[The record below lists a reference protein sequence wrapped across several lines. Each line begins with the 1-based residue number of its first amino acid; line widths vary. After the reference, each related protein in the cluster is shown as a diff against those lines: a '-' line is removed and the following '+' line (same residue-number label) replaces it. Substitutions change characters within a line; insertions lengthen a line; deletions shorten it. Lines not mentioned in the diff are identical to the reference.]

1 MTMGHNDPVFAIGI
15 VARMCGVH
23 QQTLRNYER
32 WELVIPQRSSGG
44 TRLYS
49 NRDVELIQ
57 QILRWK
63 DEFGLNLAG
72 IEVMSR
78 LLKRIDNLEEHVQDL
93 TVEIVKLREGQSR
106 TKLPGF

>member
-1 MTMGHNDPVFAIGI
+1 MTMGHNEPVFAIGI
-15 VARMCGVH
+15 VAQLCGVH

-63 DEFGLNLAG
+63 EEFGVNLAG
-72 IEVMSR
+72 IEVMSK
-78 LLKRIDNLEEHVQDL
+78 LLKRIDRLESHVQDL
-93 TVEIVKLREGQSR
+93 TVEIVKLREGQA
-106 TKLPGF
+106 KLPG

>member
-15 VARMCGVH
+15 VAQMCGVH

-32 WELVIPQRSSGG
+32 WELVTPQRSSGG

-49 NRDVELIQ
+49 NRDVQLIQ

-63 DEFGLNLAG
+63 EDLGLNLAG
-72 IEVMSR
+72 IEVMSK
-78 LLKRIDNLEEHVQDL
+78 LLKRIDRLESHVQDL
-93 TVEIVKLREGQSR
+93 TVEIVKLREGQ
-106 TKLPGF
+106 TKLPG

>member
-1 MTMGHNDPVFAIGI
+1 MTTGHNDPVFAIGI
-15 VARMCGVH
+15 VAQMCGVH

-32 WELVIPQRSSGG
+32 WELVTPQRSSGG

-49 NRDVELIQ
+49 NRDVQLIQ

-63 DEFGLNLAG
+63 EEFGLNLAG

-78 LLKRIDNLEEHVQDL
+78 LLKRIDKLEDHVKGL
-93 TVEIVKLREGQSR
+93 TVEIIKLREGQTR
-106 TKLPGF
+106 LPG

>member
-1 MTMGHNDPVFAIGI
+1 MTMGHTDPVFAIGI
-15 VARMCGVH
+15 VAQICGVH

-63 DEFGLNLAG
+63 EELGLNLAG
-72 IEVMSR
+72 IEVMSK
-78 LLKRIDNLEEHVQDL
+78 LINRIDTLEDRVRDL
-93 TVEIVKLREGQSR
+93 TVEIVTLREGQIR
-106 TKLPGF
+106 LPG

>member
-15 VARMCGVH
+15 VAQMCGVH

-44 TRLYS
+44 TRLCS

-63 DEFGLNLAG
+63 EEFGVNLAG
-72 IEVMSR
+72 IEVMSK
-78 LLKRIDNLEEHVQDL
+78 LLNRIDRLESHVQNL
-93 TVEIVKLREGQSR
+93 TVEIVKLREGQA
-106 TKLPGF
+106 KLPG

>member
-32 WELVIPQRSSGG
+32 WELVTTQRSSGG

-49 NRDVELIQ
+49 NRDVQLIQ

-63 DEFGLNLAG
+63 EEFGLNLAG

-78 LLKRIDNLEEHVQDL
+78 LLNRIDRLESHVQDL
-93 TVEIVKLREGQSR
+93 TVEVVKLREGQ
-106 TKLPGF
+106 TKLPG

>member
-32 WELVIPQRSSGG
+32 WELVTPKRSSGG

-49 NRDVELIQ
+49 NRDVQLIQ

-63 DEFGLNLAG
+63 EEFGLNLAG
-72 IEVMSR
+72 IEVMSK
-78 LLKRIDNLEEHVQDL
+78 LLNRIDRLESHVQDL
-93 TVEIVKLREGQSR
+93 TVEIVKLREGQ
-106 TKLPGF
+106 TKLPG

>member
-1 MTMGHNDPVFAIGI
+1 MTMGHTDPVFAIGI
-15 VARMCGVH
+15 VAQMCGVH

-63 DEFGLNLAG
+63 AELGLNLAG
-72 IEVMSR
+72 IEVMSK
-78 LLKRIDNLEEHVQDL
+78 LINRIDMLEDRVRDL
-93 TVEIVKLREGQSR
+93 TVEIVTLREGQTR
-106 TKLPGF
+106 LPG

>member
-32 WELVIPQRSSGG
+32 WELVTPQRSSGG

-49 NRDVELIQ
+49 NRDVQLIQ
-57 QILRWK
+57 QILLWK
-63 DEFGLNLAG
+63 EEFGLNLAG
-72 IEVMSR
+72 IEVMSK
-78 LLKRIDNLEEHVQDL
+78 LLNRIDRLESHVQDL
-93 TVEIVKLREGQSR
+93 TVEVVKLREGQ
-106 TKLPGF
+106 TKLPG

>member
-15 VARMCGVH
+15 VASMCGVH

-49 NRDVELIQ
+49 NRDVQLIQ

-63 DEFGLNLAG
+63 EEFGVNLAG
-72 IEVMSR
+72 IEVMSK
-78 LLKRIDNLEEHVQDL
+78 LLNRIDRLESHVQNL
-93 TVEIVKLREGQSR
+93 TVEIVKLREGQA
-106 TKLPGF
+106 KLPG

>member
-1 MTMGHNDPVFAIGI
+1 
-15 VARMCGVH
+15 MCGVH

-63 DEFGLNLAG
+63 EEFGLNLAG
-72 IEVMSR
+72 IEVMSK
-78 LLKRIDNLEEHVQDL
+78 LLSRIDRLESHVQNL
-93 TVEIVKLREGQSR
+93 TVEIVKLREGQA
-106 TKLPGF
+106 KLPG

>member
-15 VARMCGVH
+15 VAQLCGVH

-32 WELVIPQRSSGG
+32 WDLVIPQRSSGG

-78 LLKRIDNLEEHVQDL
+78 LLKRIDKLEDHVKDL
-93 TVEIVKLREGQSR
+93 TVEIIKLREGQTR
-106 TKLPGF
+106 LPG

>member
-15 VARMCGVH
+15 VAQMCGVH

-32 WELVIPQRSSGG
+32 WELVTPQRSSGG

-49 NRDVELIQ
+49 NRDVQLIQ

-63 DEFGLNLAG
+63 EEFGLNLAG
-72 IEVMSR
+72 IEVMSKLLNRIER
-78 LLKRIDNLEEHVQDL
+78 LESHVQDL
-93 TVEIVKLREGQSR
+93 TVEIVKLREGQ
-106 TKLPGF
+106 TKLPG

>member
-1 MTMGHNDPVFAIGI
+1 MSMGHNDPVFAIGI
-15 VARMCGVH
+15 VAQLCGVH

-78 LLKRIDNLEEHVQDL
+78 LLKRIDKLEDHVKDL
-93 TVEIVKLREGQSR
+93 TVEIIKLREGQTR
-106 TKLPGF
+106 LPG

>member
-1 MTMGHNDPVFAIGI
+1 MTMGHKDPVFAIGI
-15 VARMCGVH
+15 VAQMCGVH

-49 NRDVELIQ
+49 NHDVELIQ

-72 IEVMSR
+72 IEVMSK
-78 LLKRIDNLEEHVQDL
+78 LLSRIDRLESHLQNL
-93 TVEIVKLREGQSR
+93 TVEIVKLREGQA
-106 TKLPGF
+106 KLPG

>member
-15 VARMCGVH
+15 VAQLCGVH

-78 LLKRIDNLEEHVQDL
+78 LLKRIDKLEDHVKGL
-93 TVEIVKLREGQSR
+93 TVEIIKLREGQTR
-106 TKLPGF
+106 LPG

>member
-1 MTMGHNDPVFAIGI
+1 MTMGHTDPVFAIGI
-15 VARMCGVH
+15 VAQMCGVH

-32 WELVIPQRSSGG
+32 WELVVPQRSSGG

-63 DEFGLNLAG
+63 EELGLNLAG
-72 IEVMSR
+72 IEVMSK
-78 LLKRIDNLEEHVQDL
+78 LISRIDTLEDRVRDL
-93 TVEIVKLREGQSR
+93 TVEIVTLREGQTR
-106 TKLPGF
+106 LPG

>member
-15 VARMCGVH
+15 VAQMCGVH

-32 WELVIPQRSSGG
+32 GELVVPKRSSGG

-63 DEFGLNLAG
+63 EEFGLNLAG
-72 IEVMSR
+72 IEVMTK
-78 LLKRIDNLEEHVQDL
+78 LLNRIDRLESHVQDL
-93 TVEIVKLREGQSR
+93 TVEIVKLREGQ
-106 TKLPGF
+106 TKLPG

>member
-15 VARMCGVH
+15 VAQMCGVH

-32 WELVIPQRSSGG
+32 WELVTPQRSSGG

-63 DEFGLNLAG
+63 EEFGLNLAG

-78 LLKRIDNLEEHVQDL
+78 LMNRIDRLEEHVKDL
-93 TVEIVKLREGQSR
+93 TVEVVRLRERKSQTR
-106 TKLPGF
+106 LPGQ